1 MAEGRDRVQRW
12 QPALPPVESIEGIE
26 RVEFEDEEEE
36 EIIFSEVSE
45 KSAEERSFSDEHRLQ
60 EKKKEMQIPYEQRI
74 MNESPPKQ
82 PL

>member
-1 MAEGRDRVQRW
+1 MDEGRDRVQRR

-36 EIIFSEVSE
+36 EIIFSEVNE
-45 KSAEERSFSDEHRLQ
+45 RSAEERSFGDEQRLQ
-60 EKKKEMQIPYEQRI
+60 EKKKEMLRPFEQRI